1 MKKQRYADTEDELEQ
16 LLLELE
22 TSRNTMEE
30 ATTRFNRASEHFE
43 KLTTS
48 LERKLEPLLNGSFV
62 MVGEDG
68 SVHAGAPMLAA
79 SGSVPPG
86 GGAPGQATPALVA
99 PAVISEAGMLSS
111 RAPTPVSVPV
121 VPMTAAESGGH
132 TPSASR
138 PPLFEEY
145 DYLRLIGH
153 DLKEPLRGI
162 LWFAQNLME
171 EQAGSLGSESRESL
185 EYIHS
190 AARRAQRLLD
200 DVLALA
206 QLRQRSL
213 VLQENALQL
222 LLDAAQARVK
232 SVPGGEGLHLEQ
244 PGLLPKWV
252 CDRELLEECFYH
264 VLRNAVQYSVP
275 PAHVTVEWSRTA
287 DSLEL
292 RFRDRGIGIPS
303 AYVESIF
310 GLFQRLHSWEA
321 HEGTGAGL
329 TLVRLMMKLQGGTI
343 HALSSPGRGATFVL
357 RLPSRPA
364 PREQEPSS

>member
-1 MKKQRYADTEDELEQ
+1 MKKQRYAATEDELEQ
-16 LLLELE
+16 LLMELE

-30 ATTRFNRASEHFE
+30 AATRFNRASEHFE
-43 KLTTS
+43 NLTAS

-79 SGSVPPG
+79 PG
-86 GGAPGQATPALVA
+86 LVAPGQATPALVA
-99 PAVISEAGMLSS
+99 PAMMSEAGMLSS

-121 VPMTAAESGGH
+121 VPMTAAESGGRM
-132 TPSASR
+132 SSSGR
-138 PPLFEEY
+138 PPLFEEH

-162 LWFAQNLME
+162 LWFAQNLLE
-171 EQAGSLGSESRESL
+171 EQGGALGSESRESL

-232 SVPGGEGLHLEQ
+232 SVPGGDELHLEQ
-244 PGLLPKWV
+244 PSLLPKWV
-252 CDRELLEECFYH
+252 CDRELVEECFYH
-264 VLRNAVQYSVP
+264 VLRNAVQYSP
-275 PAHVTVEWSRTA
+275 RPAHVTVEWTRTA

-303 AYVESIF
+303 AYLESVF

-329 TLVRLMMKLQGGTI
+329 TLVRLMMTLQGGTI
-343 HALSSPGRGATFVL
+343 HALSSAGRGATFVL
-357 RLPSRPA
+357 RLPIRPV
-364 PREQEPSS
+364 PREEDPSS